1 MICPDGLSFINDYI
15 ESLNKILQQEN
26 RQQLTKTQRYWM
38 KFVLLGILVTNS
50 VCWTKMERFS
60 AGQYSNKAISW
71 MFRHGK
77 IYWGLLLTASVKH
90 IIKKYKIKNCVLGV
104 DDSDKSRSKN
114 ATEIAKVHKIKDK
127 KTAGYMNGQNIVF
140 LV

>member
-1 MICPDGLSFINDYI
+1 MICPDGLLFINDYI

-26 RQQLTKTQRYWM
+26 KQQLTKIQRYWI

-50 VCWTKMERFS
+50 VCWVKMERFS
-60 AGQYSNKAISW
+60 IGIYSNKAISW

-77 IYWGLLLTASVKH
+77 ICWGLLLTTSIKH
-90 IIKKYKIKNCVLGV
+90 IIKKYKIKNCVLGI

-114 ATEIAKVHKIKDK
+114 TTEIAKHIKL
-127 KTAGYMNGQNIVF
+127 NIKR
-140 LV
+140 LLAI